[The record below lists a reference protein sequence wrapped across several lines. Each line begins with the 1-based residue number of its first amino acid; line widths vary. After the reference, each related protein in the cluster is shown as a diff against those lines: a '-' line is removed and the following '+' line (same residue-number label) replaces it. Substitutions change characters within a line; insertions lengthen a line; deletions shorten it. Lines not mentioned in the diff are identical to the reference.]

1 MKTSTKIILEDMKLS
16 NEFRFNVELLN
27 NDKLK
32 NNLYTIM
39 SHLDDFNNEKSKEL
53 DKLFTLETIV
63 NQFIEVTNALVNE
76 YLFKKQVDL
85 YKQKKTIDRLKSF
98 IEVDRENSKK
108 TPGKNAASTKSKEPE
123 LSPKEKA
130 IMRKLN
136 L

>member
-39 SHLDDFNNEKSKEL
+39 SHLDDFNNEKSKES
-53 DKLFTLETIV
+53 DKLFALETIV
-63 NQFIEVTNALVNE
+63 NQFIEVTNKLVSE
-76 YLFKKQVDL
+76 YLFKKQVIH
-85 YKQKKTIDRLKSF
+85 YKQQKTIERLKSF
-98 IEVDRENSKK
+98 IEVDRENANK
-108 TPGKNAASTKSKEPE
+108 TPNKSKSKEPS
-123 LSPKEKA
+123 LSSKEKE

>member
-39 SHLDDFNNEKSKEL
+39 SHLDDFNNEKSKES

-76 YLFKKQVDL
+76 YLFKKQVDV
-85 YKQKKTIDRLKSF
+85 YKQKKTIERIQKRHLAKTLLRLNPK
-98 IEVDRENSKK
+98 NLNYHQKK
-108 TPGKNAASTKSKEPE
+108 KQ
-123 LSPKEKA
+123 
-130 IMRKLN
+130 
-136 L
+136 